1 MIYLNDIGDAVTLCY
16 MYKYHYY
23 HCLSYLQT
31 LSILI
36 IMISVLAVEL
46 AKELEEYGLKC
57 SVPKSEDEAANEAD
71 SDSISSEVCIIFT
84 PPYKHTP
91 EKNIEIQ

>member
-1 MIYLNDIGDAVTLCY
+1 
-16 MYKYHYY
+16 
-23 HCLSYLQT
+23 
-31 LSILI
+31 
-36 IMISVLAVEL
+36 VEL

-84 PPYKHTP
+84 LPYKHTVR
-91 EKNIEIQ
+91 ETLRFNKLQNISISVTGQN

>member
-1 MIYLNDIGDAVTLCY
+1 M
-16 MYKYHYY
+16 
-23 HCLSYLQT
+23 
-31 LSILI
+31 
-36 IMISVLAVEL
+36 EL